1 MQWSEISVIIVA
13 LSVSTLRAA
22 APLIFPAIGGVFSER
37 SGVVNIALDGI
48 MLIGAFIGVLVS
60 YYTHNAWLGVLGA
73 MLSGGLVALLLGV
86 MSIKYRADQVVSG
99 VAINILAAG
108 LTGFLLRQVWANAG
122 QSPGVAKLA
131 DWSIP
136 LLRDIPLVGKI
147 IGTQTPMVYL
157 SFLVV
162 ILAHVVLYKTPLG
175 LRIRAVGEHPRA
187 ADTVGINVY
196 RTRYLCVFISGVLGG
211 LGGATLSLSLLS
223 SFVIGMTAGRG
234 FIALAAMIFGKWTP
248 FGALGASFLFG
259 FADSLQMMAQTL
271 GLVFVPREFL
281 LMLPYILTM
290 AALAG
295 VIGRAMPPAADGK
308 PYEQGER

>member
-1 MQWSEISVIIVA
+1 MIIVA
-13 LSVSTLRAA
+13 LSVSTLRSA
-22 APLIFPAIGGVFSER
+22 APLIFPAIGAVFSER

-48 MLIGAFIGVLVS
+48 MLIGAFVGVLVS
-60 YYTHNAWLGVLGA
+60 YFTHSAWLGVLGA
-73 MLSGGLVALLLGV
+73 MASGGLVALLLGV

-99 VAINILAAG
+99 VAINMLAVG

-122 QSPGVAKLA
+122 QSPGVEKLA

-136 LLRDIPLVGKI
+136 LLRDIPLVGNI
-147 IGTQTPMVYL
+147 VGTQTPMVYL

-162 ILAHVVLYKTPLG
+162 VLAHIALYKTPMG

-196 RTRYLCVFISGVLGG
+196 RTRYLCVVLSGVLGG

-248 FGALGASFLFG
+248 FGALGASLLFG
-259 FADSLQMMAQTL
+259 FADSLQMMGQTL
-271 GLVFVPREFL
+271 GLVFIPREFM